1 MADKRLTNRQIVR
14 LAASISENDMKTIAE
29 GYMDFHKEAIVNIGV
44 ENKQSAEVFNRAVLR
59 KWAYKN
65 DVPDQVKVTYQK

>member
-1 MADKRLTNRQIVR
+1 MADERLTNSQIVR
-14 LAASISENDMKTIAE
+14 LAMSISANDMKTIAE
-29 GYMDFHKEAIVNIGV
+29 GYMDLHKEAIVNIGV
-44 ENKQSAEVFNRAVLR
+44 ENKDSAEAFNHAVLR